1 MCIRDRADC
10 LVTLP
15 ELLRRGALE
24 SLHFWFANFDG
35 MRREMFPR
43 LVAAYQ
49 AAEGAQDVPLLATA
63 VAAGRTHFAALCRR
77 LLDMDESAIEALSHE
92 AGTIAL

>member
-1 MCIRDRADC
+1 
-10 LVTLP
+10 
-15 ELLRRGALE
+15 
-24 SLHFWFANFDG
+24 
-35 MRREMFPR
+35 MFPR

-77 LLDMDESAIEALSHE
+77 LLEMDESAIEAYVAQDNPRAATEL
-92 AGTIAL
+92 

>member
-1 MCIRDRADC
+1 
-10 LVTLP
+10 
-15 ELLRRGALE
+15 
-24 SLHFWFANFDG
+24 
-35 MRREMFPR
+35 MFPR